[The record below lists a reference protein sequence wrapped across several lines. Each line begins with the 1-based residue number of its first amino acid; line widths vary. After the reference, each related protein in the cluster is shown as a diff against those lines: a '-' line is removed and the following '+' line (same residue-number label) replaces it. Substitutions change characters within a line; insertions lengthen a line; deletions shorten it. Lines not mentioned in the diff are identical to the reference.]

1 MKLQEA
7 KSKFIQTWGALGSN
21 WGISK
26 TMAQIHALL
35 MISTEPLCTE
45 DIMETLQ
52 ISRGNTNMN
61 VRALIDWGLVY
72 RELKAG
78 DRREFF
84 IAEKDIYKV
93 GKQIVKIRREREVQ
107 PVINLLNSLQV
118 VDEKNAESE
127 QFKKQ
132 MKEFASFTEQS
143 DALVGKLVEADQ
155 NWFAKV
161 LMKLMK

>member
-7 KSKFIQTWGALGSN
+7 KLKFIQTWGALGSN

-35 MISTEPLCTE
+35 MVSDQVLCTE

-52 ISRGNTNMN
+52 VSRGNTNMN
-61 VRALIDWGLVY
+61 VRSLIDWGLVY
-72 RELKAG
+72 REVKTG

-84 IAEKDIYKV
+84 RAEKDIYKV

-107 PVINLLNSLQV
+107 PVINLLNQLQSI
-118 VDEKNAESE
+118 DEKTEEGEN
-127 QFKKQ
+127 FKKQ
-132 MKEFASFTEQS
+132 MREFAEFTERS
-143 DALVGKLVEADQ
+143 DALVGKLVEADE
-155 NWFAKV
+155 NWFGKV
-161 LMKLMK
+161 LMKILK

>member
-1 MKLQEA
+1 MKLHEA

-35 MISTEPLCTE
+35 MISNEPLCTE
-45 DIMETLQ
+45 DIMETLHV
-52 ISRGNTNMN
+52 SRGNTNMN

-72 RELKAG
+72 RELKTG

-84 IAEKDIYKV
+84 RAEKDIYKV

-118 VDEKNAESE
+118 VDEKTEESE

-132 MKEFASFTEQS
+132 MKEFADFTEQS

-155 NWFAKV
+155 NWFGKV

>member
-7 KSKFIQTWGALGSN
+7 KLKFIQTWGALGSN

-35 MISTEPLCTE
+35 MVSNEPLCTE
-45 DIMETLQ
+45 DIMETLT

-72 RELKAG
+72 REVKAG

-84 IAEKDIYKV
+84 RAEKDIYKV

-107 PVINLLNSLQV
+107 PVINLLKDLQSI
-118 VDEKNAESE
+118 DEKNADAE

-132 MKEFASFTEQS
+132 MKEFAEFTERS
-143 DALVGKLVEADQ
+143 DALVGKLVEADE
-155 NWFAKV
+155 NWFGKV

>member
-7 KSKFIQTWGALGSN
+7 KSKFIHTWGALGSN

-35 MISTEPLCTE
+35 MISNEPLCTE
-45 DIMETLQ
+45 DIMETLTV
-52 ISRGNTNMN
+52 SRGNTNMN

-72 RELKAG
+72 REVKTG

-84 IAEKDIYKV
+84 RAEKDIYKV

-107 PVINLLNSLQV
+107 PVI
-118 VDEKNAESE
+118 
-127 QFKKQ
+127 
-132 MKEFASFTEQS
+132 
-143 DALVGKLVEADQ
+143 
-155 NWFAKV
+155 
-161 LMKLMK
+161 

>member
-35 MISTEPLCTE
+35 MISNEPLCTE
-45 DIMETLQ
+45 EIMETLTV
-52 ISRGNTNMN
+52 SRGNTNMN

-72 RELKAG
+72 REVKTG

-84 IAEKDIYKV
+84 VAEKDIYKV

-107 PVINLLNSLQV
+107 PVINLLNSLQE

-132 MKEFASFTEQS
+132 MKEFAEFTERS
-143 DALVGKLVEADQ
+143 DALVGKLVEADE
-155 NWFAKV
+155 NWFGKM
-161 LMKLMK
+161 LMKMMK

>member
-35 MISTEPLCTE
+35 MISNEPLCTE
-45 DIMETLQ
+45 DIMETLT

-61 VRALIDWGLVY
+61 VRALIGWGLVY
-72 RELKAG
+72 REVKTG

-84 IAEKDIYKV
+84 RAEKDIYKV

-107 PVINLLNSLQV
+107 PVINLLKDLQSI
-118 VDEKNAESE
+118 DEKNAESE

-132 MKEFASFTEQS
+132 MKEFAEFTERS
-143 DALVGKLVEADQ
+143 VALVGKLVEADE
-155 NWFAKV
+155 NWFGKM